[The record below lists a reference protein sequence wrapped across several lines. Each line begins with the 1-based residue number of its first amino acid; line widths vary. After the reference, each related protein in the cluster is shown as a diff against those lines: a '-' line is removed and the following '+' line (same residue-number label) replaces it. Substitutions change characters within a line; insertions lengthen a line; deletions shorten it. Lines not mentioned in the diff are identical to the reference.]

1 MADDRRAMYD
11 GFSKKSGHS
20 AEWVQIVKEFLNKA
34 FADAHRVAKC
44 PYIIY
49 RNYRFLTQDKVHIH
63 FCQKGFMLNYL
74 VWCDHGKA
82 EELPVES
89 DGNDDKDRMD
99 EMVADIGRENRRR
112 CRISIGSLS
121 PQMRKCTMA
130 PM

>member
-1 MADDRRAMYD
+1 ML
-11 GFSKKSGHS
+11 
-20 AEWVQIVKEFLNKA
+20 I
-34 FADAHRVAKC
+34 
-44 PYIIY
+44 PYIIC
-49 RNYRFLTQDKVHIH
+49 RNYRFLTQNKVQIH